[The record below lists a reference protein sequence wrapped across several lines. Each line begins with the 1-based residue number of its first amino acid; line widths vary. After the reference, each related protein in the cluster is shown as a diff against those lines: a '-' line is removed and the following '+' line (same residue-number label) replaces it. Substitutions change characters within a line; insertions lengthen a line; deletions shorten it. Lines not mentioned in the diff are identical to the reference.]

1 MKLKSWGYEKY
12 LSSADKKILVAKAD
26 KRTREEGKNTAFF
39 HRGSEIQPNKIEC
52 FKKRKMT
59 NFVEA
64 VSPSAGKSCTVCD
77 IIEQILTDQQK
88 LPQTLRITLLVLKAK
103 ALKLRHPRTSC

>member
-12 LSSADKKILVAKAD
+12 LNSADKKILVAKAD

-77 IIEQILTDQQK
+77 TIEQILTD
-88 LPQTLRITLLVLKAK
+88 
-103 ALKLRHPRTSC
+103 